1 MWCQIRESKL
11 NEELNRLRR
20 HERIQELERITE
32 EIAQK
37 EERLWFFEN
46 EDKIDLKI
54 EENEELLKTRP
65 QRETKSKAADENYIP
80 PEVGRRA

>member
-1 MWCQIRESKL
+1 M
-11 NEELNRLRR
+11 NEELERLRR
-20 HERIQELERITE
+20 HERIDKIERITE

-46 EDKIDLKI
+46 ENKIDLKI
-54 EENEELLKTRP
+54 EQNEEILRARP
-65 QRETKSKAADENYIP
+65 EKKSTKAEDEVYIP